1 MTLLIGKKNSNQVEC
16 MVRQRSIFSF
26 FLVLLA
32 TFLISCGG
40 PGVAVAPPTYTAT
53 QLERIQAYVPEIQA
67 VRDRSQELKT
77 LIQRGD
83 WINVRNFIHGPITEA
98 RLNLTYVTSNL
109 LPKDQP
115 AARQITRDLF
125 NDLVKLDKATS
136 AGKPQPALTSSEAA
150 FADIDKF
157 LNLLPN
163 KEEG

>member
-1 MTLLIGKKNSNQVEC
+1 

-53 QLERIQAYVPEIQA
+53 QLERIQEYVPEIQA
-67 VRDRSQELKT
+67 VRDRSQELKI
-77 LIQRGD
+77 LIQKGD

-115 AARQITRDLF
+115 TAREITRNLF

-136 AGKPQPALTSSEAA
+136 AGNPQVALSKSEAA

-157 LNLLPN
+157 LQLLP
-163 KEEG
+163 KTEES

>member
-1 MTLLIGKKNSNQVEC
+1 

-26 FLVLLA
+26 VLVLLA

-40 PGVAVAPPTYTAT
+40 PGVALAPPTYTAT
-53 QLERIQAYVPEIQA
+53 QLERIQAYIPEIQA

-77 LIQRGD
+77 LIKTGD
-83 WINVRNFIHGPITEA
+83 WINVRNFIHGPVTEA
-98 RLNLTYVTSNL
+98 RLNLTYVTPNL

-136 AGKPQPALTSSEAA
+136 AGNPQVALSNSQAA
-150 FADIDKF
+150 FTDIDKF
-157 LNLLPN
+157 LDLLP
-163 KEEG
+163 KAEES

>member
-1 MTLLIGKKNSNQVEC
+1 MA
-16 MVRQRSIFSF
+16 RQRSIFSF

-98 RLNLTYVTSNL
+98 RLNLTYVTPNL
-109 LPKDQP
+109 LPKDQT

-136 AGKPQPALTSSEAA
+136 AGNAQVALSNSQAA

-157 LNLLPN
+157 LDLLP
-163 KEEG
+163 KQEEG

>member
-1 MTLLIGKKNSNQVEC
+1 

-67 VRDRSQELKT
+67 VRDRSQELKS

-98 RLNLTYVTSNL
+98 RLNLTYVIPNL

-115 AARQITRDLF
+115 PARQITRDLF

-136 AGKPQPALTSSEAA
+136 AGKAQPALTSSEAA

-157 LNLLPN
+157 LQLLPRT
-163 KEEG
+163 EES

>member
-1 MTLLIGKKNSNQVEC
+1 

-26 FLVLLA
+26 VLVLLA

-40 PGVAVAPPTYTAT
+40 PGVALVPPTYTAT
-53 QLERIQAYVPEIQA
+53 QLERIQAYIPEIQA

-77 LIQRGD
+77 LIKTGD
-83 WINVRNFIHGPITEA
+83 WINVRNFIHGPVTEA
-98 RLNLTYVTSNL
+98 RLNLTYVTPNL

-136 AGKPQPALTSSEAA
+136 AGNPQVALSNSQAA
-150 FADIDKF
+150 FTDIDKF
-157 LNLLPN
+157 LDLLP
-163 KEEG
+163 KAEES